1 MLLSQNQI
9 LKHLKRGTIVIEP
22 FSKRQLKTT
31 SYDVTLGEW
40 FWREKH
46 PSGRATVHNI
56 YDAGSTSKVWS
67 GPFRAEPA
75 SVICKRLDCEF
86 KNIPDKAQVI
96 LLTPGETILAHT
108 REFVGG
114 RDICVAKMY
123 ARSSLGRNFIEVCK
137 DAGWGDVGYF
147 NRWTMEVTN
156 NSKHYTIPLVIG
168 RRIAQMV
175 FYEVAPLTVHPI
187 KSSVKSSLKEF
198 HGRATK
204 RQFNR
209 VKKNDYVSE
218 GGKYQSS
225 SDVKE
230 LKRTWRPDMMLPKMH
245 LDWEVKKRL
254 DTLNEK

>member
-1 MLLSQNQI
+1 MEVSLRGMLLSQNQI

-22 FSKRQLKTT
+22 FNKKQLKTT

-40 FWREKH
+40 FWREGH
-46 PSGRATVHNI
+46 PAGRATIHNI
-56 YDAGSTSKVWS
+56 YDANSTSNVWQ

-75 SVICKRLDCEF
+75 GIIRKRLIAEF
-86 KNIPDKAQVI
+86 KNIPDKARVI
-96 LLTPGETILAHT
+96 LLAPGETILAHT
-108 REFVGG
+108 QEFIGG

-156 NSKHYTIPLVIG
+156 NSKHYTIPLVVG

-175 FYEVAPLTVHPI
+175 FYEVAPLTV
-187 KSSVKSSLKEF
+187 
-198 HGRATK
+198 
-204 RQFNR
+204 
-209 VKKNDYVSE
+209 KKIDYVGE

-225 SDVKE
+225 QDIKE
-230 LKRTWRPDMMLPKMH
+230 LKKTWRPEMMLPKMH
-245 LDWEVKKRL
+245 LDWEVKKR
-254 DTLNEK
+254 